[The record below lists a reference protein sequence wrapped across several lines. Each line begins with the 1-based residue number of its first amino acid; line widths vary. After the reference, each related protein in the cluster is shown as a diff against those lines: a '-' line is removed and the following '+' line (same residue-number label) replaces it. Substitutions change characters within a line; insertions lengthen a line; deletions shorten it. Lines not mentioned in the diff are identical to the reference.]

1 MTSVRRDAVSWLAS
15 AAFVAMSMAVPLTRD
30 RVAAIVGLR
39 NSYTCGS
46 IILLLSAVAITRLW
60 PAADSNDGLR
70 SYRWPIAWIGGAALA
85 FGLCFWTASALLPGL
100 FAGPLDFYRA
110 DMLPVIDAGVREF
123 LAGRTPYT
131 RYEHIPWRPTLPY
144 GPSLW
149 LPFALPVLAHSDLRL
164 LTLAGYLTVI
174 CACCFAIAY
183 TVAARQWT
191 PLLAVAG
198 PSLLLAAHPDIH
210 VFYPIAHTPAYW
222 PVLFGFCLLLRAE
235 RWTAAAATLGLLVS
249 ARTPMVSLV
258 PVFLIAAYHNR
269 RLTRGVLFAVGAT
282 AVGPFVPFILQ
293 NARAVAYSMYG
304 TYQETVKGFVWQ
316 TSDIFQTY
324 GLTALLLEHDF
335 SGVVELVQ
343 LVCLVIVYAVA
354 WRALAARQNPLPW
367 LALALLVFGLTAIWP
382 VIYLYFDVWVLL
394 VSGLAVAAVPIQ
406 AVRRRTAAYAAVAVI
421 AVPLAAIATAATTK
435 PGPSYSIDVGSPA
448 AAPLTGGGF
457 GQDTVSM
464 EGARSF
470 VWVEGTTARIRLPRA
485 AWTGATVRVE
495 LRPYEP
501 FDGLRQR
508 VSASVNDVGIGT
520 TVLQPGWQ
528 EISFPARRRLWVF
541 GFNVL
546 NLYFSYA
553 LPGPGGRELSV
564 AIDRITID

>member
-1 MTSVRRDAVSWLAS
+1 VISVRRDQVSWLAS
-15 AAFVAMSMAVPLTRD
+15 AAFVAIAMAVPLTRD

-39 NSYTCGS
+39 NSYTYGS
-46 IILLLSAVAITRLW
+46 IILLLLAVAITRLW
-60 PAADSNDGLR
+60 PAADSDLDLR
-70 SYRWPIAWIGGAALA
+70 SYRWPIAWIGGTALA
-85 FGLCFWTASALLPGL
+85 FGVCIWMASALLPEL
-100 FAGPLDFYRA
+100 FAGPLDIYRA
-110 DMLPVIDAGVREF
+110 DMLPVIEAGVREF

-149 LPFALPVLAHSDLRL
+149 LPFVLPVLARSDVRL
-164 LTLAGYLTVI
+164 LTLAGYLTVT

-183 TVAARQWT
+183 SAAARHWT
-191 PLLAVAG
+191 PSFAVAG
-198 PSLLLAAHPDIH
+198 PTLLLAAHPDIH
-210 VFYPIAHTPAYW
+210 AFYPIAHSPAYW

-249 ARTPMVSLV
+249 ARTPMVSIV
-258 PVFLIAAYHNR
+258 PVFLIAAYHR
-269 RLTRGVLFAVGAT
+269 QRLTRGVLFAVGAT

-304 TYQETVKGFVWQ
+304 SYQDTVKGVVWL
-316 TSDIFQTY
+316 TGGIFQTY
-324 GLTALLLEHDF
+324 GSTALLLEHDL
-335 SGVVELVQ
+335 SGVVELTQ
-343 LVCLVIVYAVA
+343 LVCLLIVYAVA
-354 WRALAARQNPLPW
+354 WRSLAARVSPFPW
-367 LALALLVFGLTAIWP
+367 LALALLVFSLTALWP

-394 VSGLAVAAVPIQ
+394 VSGLAVTAVPIQ
-406 AVRRRTAAYAAVAVI
+406 AVRRRSAACAAVAVI
-421 AVPLAAIATAATTK
+421 AVPLVAIATAAMTK
-435 PGPSYSIDVGSPA
+435 PGPSYTIDVGTPA

-457 GQDTVSM
+457 GQDRVSM
-464 EGARSF
+464 EDARSF

-501 FDGLRQR
+501 FPGLRQR
-508 VSASVNDVGIGT
+508 VTASVNEVGIGT
-520 TVLQPGWQ
+520 TLLQPGWQ
-528 EISFPARRRLWVF
+528 EISFTARRRLWVF

-553 LPGPGGRELSV
+553 LPGPDGRELSV